1 MLIRRYLLR
10 EIAVTF
16 IAVIAIILLIAISN
30 KFVRLIAQAAA
41 GNIAPSVLLQVILF
55 QIPELLAFLLPVGL
69 FLAILL
75 CFSRFFADNEIPVM
89 LACGI
94 GWQRLLLVSLS
105 LGCVVMLLSGTL
117 TCYFGPKIAYQREQL
132 LHEEGPLLLMQTVT
146 PGRFHAFQKDKLVFY
161 VSSINTD
168 RSQMKQV
175 FIAEQPKSNAMTN
188 ESWSLLTAE
197 AGKVVVNENTGLTYF
212 KLLNG
217 RRYHGTPGEADYSV
231 LAFDEYERLLEGS
244 TLTPGLFFHRTM
256 PTPMLLENPS
266 PSNLAELQWRLAVPL
281 SAPLLALLAVP
292 LSRVRPR
299 QGRFGQLFTAVIICI
314 LYYNLLTI
322 SKRWV
327 AGSKLAPEIGLWW
340 VHLALFIVALLWL
353 GKVSGRLNQ
362 SYQWLRKGRKAS

>member
-10 EIAVTF
+10 EIATTF

-41 GNIAPSVLLQVILF
+41 GNIAPGVLLQVILF

-69 FLAILL
+69 FLAVLL
-75 CFSRFFADNEIPVM
+75 CYSRFFADNEIPVM

-94 GWQRLLLVSLS
+94 GWQRLLTVSLA
-105 LGCVVMLLSGTL
+105 LGLVVMLLSGTL
-117 TCYFGPKIAYQREQL
+117 TCYFGPKIAYQRERL

-161 VSSINTD
+161 VTGINSD
-168 RSQMKQV
+168 RSEMKQV
-175 FIAEQPKSNAMTN
+175 FIAEQPKGALSDKQ
-188 ESWSLLTAE
+188 SWSLLTAKV
-197 AGKVVVNENTGLTYF
+197 GKVIINETNGLTYF
-212 KLLNG
+212 KLIDG
-217 RRYHGTPGEADYSV
+217 RRYNGTPGEADYSI
-231 LAFDEYERLLEGS
+231 LSFGEYERLLEG
-244 TLTPGLFFHRTM
+244 TTMPQGLFFHRTM

-266 PSNLAELQWRLAVPL
+266 PSNMAELQWRIAVPL

-299 QGRFGQLFTAVIICI
+299 QGRFGQLFTAVIFCI
-314 LYYNLLTI
+314 VYYNLLTI

-327 AGSKLAPEIGLWW
+327 ASGKLAPEIGLWW
-340 VHLALFIVALLWL
+340 VHALLFGLALFWIA
-353 GKVSGRLNQ
+353 KASGRLNQ
-362 SYQWLRKGRKAS
+362 GYQWFRGARA

>member
-10 EIAVTF
+10 EIATTF

-69 FLAILL
+69 FLAVLL
-75 CFSRFFADNEIPVM
+75 CYSRFYADNEIPVM

-105 LGCVVMLLSGTL
+105 LGFVVMVLSGTL

-132 LHEEGPLLLMQTVT
+132 LHDEGPLLLMQTIT
-146 PGRFHAFQKDKLVFY
+146 SGRFHAFQKDKLVFY
-161 VSSINTD
+161 VSDINSD
-168 RSQMKQV
+168 RSQMKHV
-175 FIAEQPKSNAMTN
+175 FIAEQPKGDLSGK
-188 ESWSLLTAE
+188 ESWSLLTAQM
-197 AGKVVVNENTGLTYF
+197 GKVVVNETNGLTYF
-212 KLLNG
+212 KLMNG
-217 RRYHGTPGEADYSV
+217 RRYHGTPGEADYSI
-231 LAFDEYERLLEGS
+231 LAFEEYERLLEG
-244 TLTPGLFFHRTM
+244 TPLQPGLFFHRTM

-266 PSNLAELQWRLAVPL
+266 PSNMAELQWRIAVPL

-327 AGSKLAPEIGLWW
+327 ASSKLAPEIGLWW
-340 VHLALFIVALLWL
+340 VHGALFILAIFWIA
-353 GKVSGRLNQ
+353 KTSGRLNQ
-362 SYQWLRKGRKAS
+362 TYQWLKRSKSA

>member
-10 EIAVTF
+10 EIATTF
-16 IAVIAIILLIAISN
+16 VAVIAIILLIAISN

-41 GNIAPSVLLQVILF
+41 GNIAPGVLLQVILF

-75 CFSRFFADNEIPVM
+75 CYSRFFADNEMPVM

-94 GWQRLLLVSLS
+94 SWQRFLMVSFA
-105 LGCVVMLLSGTL
+105 LGLVVMMLSATL
-117 TCYFGPKIAYQREQL
+117 TCYFGPKIAYQRERL

-161 VSSINTD
+161 VTDINSD

-175 FIAEQPKSNAMTN
+175 FIAEQPKGPLSDKQ
-188 ESWSLLTAE
+188 SWSLLTAKV
-197 AGKVVVNENTGLTYF
+197 GKVIVNESTGYTYF
-212 KLLNG
+212 KLQKG
-217 RRYHGTPGEADYSV
+217 RRYNGTPGEADYSI
-231 LAFDEYERLLEGS
+231 LAFDEYERLLEG
-244 TLTPGLFFHRTM
+244 TTMPQGLFFHRTM
-256 PTPMLLENPS
+256 PTAMLLLNPS
-266 PSNLAELQWRLAVPL
+266 PSNMAELQWRIAVPL

-299 QGRFGQLFTAVIICI
+299 QGRFAQLFTAVIFCI

-327 AGSKLAPEIGLWW
+327 ASGKLSPEIGLWW
-340 VHLALFIVALLWL
+340 VHGLLLILALYSIA
-353 GKVSGRLNQ
+353 KVSGRLNQ
-362 SYQWLRKGRKAS
+362 GYQWLRGAKA